1 MSLLKKVRGQK
12 RADELLSRSFSKGR
26 LAHAY
31 LFAGPSG
38 VGRLTAALE
47 LAAAWMCSD
56 DEHGYCGKCR
66 NCQRVFRF
74 QHPDV
79 RLTIPQT
86 GNTEP
91 EEIADLLQSRVDD
104 GITPVRFQGNT
115 RISIG
120 QIRELQKRISMKAYE
135 DRGHIEIIPDAE
147 RMGVEAANALLKTL
161 EEPPD
166 ETVIIL
172 ISSIWSA
179 LLPTVR
185 SRLHLIRF
193 RRLSDN
199 TIRDILMDRMGLGE
213 EEAFCIAESSDG
225 RPGLALSRGDS
236 ASVVEGEYGSE
247 TVLRKLTE
255 CGTAI
260 SAVSLASEV
269 SRKLGREGSLEFCKN
284 MQSFIHDLRR
294 CTLENKPL
302 VHSSKTLQ
310 GFNISDDA
318 FSSGMNYFRIAE
330 KRLAGNGMAKIV
342 LSAAFAGTWISIVSS
357 GKDSSIELQR

>member
-56 DEHGYCGKCR
+56 DEDGYCGECR
-66 NCQRVFRF
+66 NCQRIFRF

-86 GNTEP
+86 GSTEP
-91 EEIADLLQSRVDD
+91 EEIANLLQSRVDD
-104 GITPVRFQGNT
+104 GITPVRLQGNT

-120 QIRELQKRISMKAYE
+120 QIRQMEKRLSMKAYE
-135 DRGHIEIIPDAE
+135 DRGHIEIIPDAD

-172 ISSIWSA
+172 ISSLWSA
-179 LLPTVR
+179 LLSTVR
-185 SRLHLIRF
+185 SRSHLIRF
-193 RRLSDN
+193 RRLPD
-199 TIRDILMDRMGLGE
+199 TMIRDILMDRLDLCE
-213 EEAFCIAESSDG
+213 EEASCLAGYSDG
-225 RPGLALSRGDS
+225 RPGIALLRGDS
-236 ASVVEGEYGSE
+236 ASRIEGEYGSE
-247 TVLRKLTE
+247 TVLRRLIE
-255 CGTAI
+255 CDTAM
-260 SAVSLASEV
+260 SAVLLASEV
-269 SRKLGREGSLEFCKN
+269 SRKLGREGSLEFCKS
-284 MQSFIHDLRR
+284 MQLFIHDLRR
-294 CTLENKPL
+294 HAYKNKPL
-302 VHSSKTLQ
+302 VHSFKVLQ
-310 GFNISDDA
+310 GFNISDEA
-318 FSSGMNYFRIAE
+318 FSSGLNYFRIAE
-330 KRLAGNGMAKIV
+330 ARLAGNGMPKIV
-342 LSAAFAGTWISIVSS
+342 LTAAFTGMLRSIVSS
-357 GKDSSIELQR
+357 GRDSLIELQE

>member
-47 LAAAWMCSD
+47 LAAAHMCEEEED
-56 DEHGYCGKCR
+56 GYCGKCGD
-66 NCQRVFRF
+66 CQRIFRF

-91 EEIADLLQSRVDD
+91 EEIANLLQSRVND
-104 GITPVRFQGNT
+104 GITPLRLQGNT
-115 RISIG
+115 KISIG
-120 QIRELQKRISMKAYE
+120 QIREMEKRLSMKAYE
-135 DRGHIEIIPDAE
+135 DRGHIEIIPDAD

-185 SRLHLIRF
+185 SRSHLIRF
-193 RRLSDN
+193 RRLPD
-199 TIRDILMDRMGLGE
+199 TLIRDILMDRLGLTE
-213 EEAFCIAESSDG
+213 EEASRIAGSSDG
-225 RPGLALSRGDS
+225 RPGLALSIGDS
-236 ASVVEGEYGSE
+236 ASPMEGEYGSE

-255 CGTAI
+255 CGTLR
-260 SAVSLASEV
+260 SAVLLASEV
-269 SRKLGREGSLEFCKN
+269 SRKLGREGSLDFCKR

-294 CTLENKPL
+294 HTHNNKPL
-302 VHSSKTLQ
+302 VHSLETLQ
-310 GFNISDDA
+310 RYNLSDEA
-318 FSSGMNYFRIAE
+318 LSSGMNYFRTAE
-330 KRLAGNGMAKIV
+330 TRLAGNGMPKIV
-342 LSAAFAGTWISIVSS
+342 LAAAFTGMFRSIVSS
-357 GKDSSIELQR
+357 GKDPSIDLQE